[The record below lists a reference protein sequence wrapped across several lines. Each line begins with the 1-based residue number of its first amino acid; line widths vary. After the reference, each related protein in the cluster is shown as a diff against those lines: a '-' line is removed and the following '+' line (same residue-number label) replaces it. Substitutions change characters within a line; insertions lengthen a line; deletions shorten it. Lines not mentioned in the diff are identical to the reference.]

1 MVVCKYAHV
10 ITSRPALRK
19 MLACTGSAG
28 AAVALRLLKER
39 ADSAE
44 ARAAAALRQ
53 VAELK
58 ASLQVKAL
66 RTCGFTIHTDCLP
79 TCVISSVDQVTQRE
93 SVG

>member
-1 MVVCKYAHV
+1 M
-10 ITSRPALRK
+10 

-28 AAVALRLLKER
+28 ATVALRLLKER

-58 ASLQVKAL
+58 ASLQVK
-66 RTCGFTIHTDCLP
+66 THQNCGFIIHMDHSP
-79 TCVISSVDQVTQRE
+79 THVIFCVDQVTQRE
-93 SVG
+93 DCVG

>member
-1 MVVCKYAHV
+1 MK
-10 ITSRPALRK
+10 K

-28 AAVALRLLKER
+28 ATVALRLLKER

-58 ASLQVKAL
+58 ASLQVKAPQ
-66 RTCGFTIHTDCLP
+66 TCGFILHIDRSP
-79 TCVISSVDQVTQRE
+79 THVISCVDQVMH
-93 SVG
+93 